1 MKLNPDC
8 MRDILIVMENAGY
21 LEEVSPSTVYESL
34 PNYSE
39 DEINYSIIKLKEA
52 GFIDAIIREYNSGV
66 AILRLDDITYIG
78 HQFLADVRSDNIWND
93 VKEVSKK
100 VGSNSISAISQIA
113 TGVIS
118 AIIQAQLGL
127 KS

>member
-8 MRDILIVMENAGY
+8 MRDVLIVMESAGY
-21 LEEVSPSTVYESL
+21 LEELQPSVVYKAL
-34 PNYSE
+34 PAYTE
-39 DEINYSIIKLKEA
+39 EEINYSIIKLKEA
-52 GFIDAIIREYNSGV
+52 GFIDAIIREYNSRV

-78 HQFLADVRSDNIWND
+78 HQFLADVRSDNVWND

-113 TGVIS
+113 TGVIT
-118 AIIQAQLGL
+118 AIIKNQLGL
-127 KS
+127 

>member
-8 MRDILIVMENAGY
+8 MRDVLIVMESAGY
-21 LEEVSPSTVYESL
+21 LEELSPSAVYESL
-34 PNYSE
+34 PAYSE

-52 GFIDAIIREYNSGV
+52 GFIDAIIKEYNSGV

-78 HQFLADVRSDNIWND
+78 HQFLANVRSDNIWND
-93 VKEVSKK
+93 VKQVSKK

-118 AIIQAQLGL
+118 AIIKAQVGL
-127 KS
+127 

>member
-8 MRDILIVMENAGY
+8 MRDVLIVMESAGY
-21 LEEVSPSTVYESL
+21 LEELSPSAVYESL
-34 PNYSE
+34 PAYSE

-52 GFIDAIIREYNSGV
+52 GFIDAIIKEYNSGV

-78 HQFLADVRSDNIWND
+78 HQFLANVRSDNIWND
-93 VKEVSKK
+93 VKQVSKK

-118 AIIQAQLGL
+118 AIIKAQLGL
-127 KS
+127 

>member
-8 MRDILIVMENAGY
+8 MRDVLIIMENAGY
-21 LEEVSPSTVYESL
+21 LEELSPSTVYEAL
-34 PNYSE
+34 PDYSE

-52 GFIDAIIREYNSGV
+52 GFIDAIIKEYNSGL
-66 AILRLDDITYIG
+66 AILRLDDITYVG

-93 VKEVSKK
+93 VKEVSMK

-113 TGVIS
+113 TGIIS
-118 AIIQAQLGL
+118 AIIKAQLGL
-127 KS
+127 

>member
-8 MRDILIVMENAGY
+8 MRDVLIVMESAGY
-21 LEEVSPSTVYESL
+21 LEELSPSAVYESL
-34 PNYSE
+34 PDYSE

-52 GFIDAIIREYNSGV
+52 GFIDAIIKEYNSGI

-78 HQFLADVRSDNIWND
+78 HQFLSNVRSDNIWND
-93 VKEVSKK
+93 VKQVSKK

-118 AIIQAQLGL
+118 AIIKAQLGL
-127 KS
+127 

>member
-8 MRDILIVMENAGY
+8 MRDVLIVMESAGY
-21 LEEVSPSTVYESL
+21 LEELSPSAVYESL
-34 PNYSE
+34 PDYSE

-52 GFIDAIIREYNSGV
+52 GFIDAIIKEYNSGV

-78 HQFLADVRSDNIWND
+78 HQFLANVRSDNIWND
-93 VKEVSKK
+93 VKQVSKK

-118 AIIQAQLGL
+118 AIIKAQLGL
-127 KS
+127 

>member
-8 MRDILIVMENAGY
+8 MRDVLIVMESAGY
-21 LEEVSPSTVYESL
+21 LEELSPSAVYESL
-34 PNYSE
+34 PDYSE

-52 GFIDAIIREYNSGV
+52 GFIDAIIKEYNSGI

-78 HQFLADVRSDNIWND
+78 HQFLANVRSDNIWND
-93 VKEVSKK
+93 VKQVSKK

-118 AIIQAQLGL
+118 AIIKAQLGL
-127 KS
+127 

>member
-8 MRDILIVMENAGY
+8 MCDVLIVMENAGY
-21 LEEVSPSTVYESL
+21 LEELSPTAVYESL
-34 PNYSE
+34 PAYSE

-52 GFIDAIIREYNSGV
+52 GFIDAIIKEYNSGV
-66 AILRLDDITYIG
+66 AILRLDDITYSG
-78 HQFLADVRSDNIWND
+78 HQFLANVRSDNIWND
-93 VKEVSKK
+93 VKQVSKK

-118 AIIQAQLGL
+118 AIIKSQLGL
-127 KS
+127 